1 MKTLIVEDD
10 FTSRMILQK
19 LLEPFSECNIAVNGD
34 EALMAY
40 EIAVKDSEP
49 YDMICLD
56 IMMPGMD
63 GQKVL
68 NAIRKL
74 ESDAGVPLGKGVK
87 IVMTTALGDR
97 ENVLKAFRSSCDAYL
112 VKPYDK
118 KRMLEILQSFRF
130 I

>member
-19 LLEPFSECNIAVNGD
+19 LLEPFSECNIAVTGD

-40 EIAVKDSEP
+40 EIAVKDAEP

-68 NAIRKL
+68 SAIRKL

-130 I
+130 V